1 MSPRLQY
8 RGIHQRGTAECA
20 LATAQR
26 LTEAI
31 GISLNDVLES
41 LREPKNWQ
49 PGMALSG
56 IRVMTMTLGTR
67 RGLSKSGL
75 AEVKRRRDCLIRLRP
90 FSLEPGCPFISLL
103 APMWTRRSSS

>member
-1 MSPRLQY
+1 M
-8 RGIHQRGTAECA
+8 E
-20 LATAQR
+20 TAQR

-56 IRVMTMTLGTR
+56 IRVVTMTIGTPP
-67 RGLSKSGL
+67 GFI
-75 AEVKRRRDCLIRLRP
+75 EVRA
-90 FSLEPGCPFISLL
+90 G
-103 APMWTRRSSS
+103 